1 MTRQGCQGGKHPESL
16 MRPRIPSR
24 ARVQE
29 ILAGSSPASYAAW
42 PIRVQIAWQQHC
54 IVYVSWRIIGGDF
67 EPSTTAAPP
76 RSEVS
81 SSSKQVSSCER
92 GGPAPG
98 ASCGESG

>member
-1 MTRQGCQGGKHPESL
+1 

-81 SSSKQVSSCER
+81 SSSKQVPSCER
-92 GGPAPG
+92 EAQAAAAYCGDSGWPAVTFG
-98 ASCGESG
+98 